1 MLTTKGDKFYNMVD
15 KRKRT
20 TLMNVYFIL
29 TGVAVLILD
38 QTTKYFVNLKI
49 AKGLSIEII
58 PKFLY
63 FTNIKNTGAAFG
75 MFQSYTKVLIII
87 SIIAIIFIIILKV
100 TLNINFLIYN
110 ISLGFILGGALG
122 TLVDRYF
129 VGEVTDFISFSFF
142 RPVLNAADSFIFIG
156 FILTMIF
163 VLIEYIKYGK
173 LREVKNKR
181 S

>member
-1 MLTTKGDKFYNMVD
+1 MD
-15 KRKRT
+15 KRKKK
-20 TLMNVYFIL
+20 TLMNVYFLL
-29 TGVAVLILD
+29 TGVAVLVLD

-100 TLNINFLIYN
+100 TFNINLLIYN

-142 RPVLNAADSFIFIG
+142 RPVFNVADSFIFIG
-156 FILTMIF
+156 FVLTIILI
-163 VLIEYIKYGK
+163 
-173 LREVKNKR
+173 LREYKNYSKHR
-181 S
+181 GVGNKKSQGERFLETK